1 MHAEPYMALIVSIMT
16 KGDSGEG
23 FEDPHVLENLLVAGA
38 DALYYNPVLT
48 MNALQQNGQLAYF
61 MHALGQ
67 AVTKRRK
74 KSGKLYHFASKRFK
88 KTIILGLASVIA
100 TPASSMPH
108 GIRESV
114 PQIAA
119 AATQLIIEL
128 KKQEDARPTSS
139 EYQTGTEGA
148 SERYLSDSGDE
159 EDDEDENIDDF
170 MSRLRHARGARI
182 TSAGCDDDEEDD
194 FDFFDY
200 SDDDDEVIK
209 SPLDDISPYAI
220 LGQACASLR
229 SHDSEIFMHM
239 VQMLDDDGKSALEQL
254 MSSV

>member
-1 MHAEPYMALIVSIMT
+1 MALIVSIMT
-16 KGDSGEG
+16 KGDSDEG

-61 MHALGQ
+61 MHTLGQ

-88 KTIILGLASVIA
+88 KIIILGLASVIA
-100 TPASSMPH
+100 TPATSMPH

-119 AATQLIIEL
+119 AATQLIIDL

-139 EYQTGTEGA
+139 EYQTGTEGT

-170 MSRLRHARGARI
+170 MSRLRHARGTRI
-182 TSAGCDDDEEDD
+182 TSAGCDDEDD

-200 SDDDDEVIK
+200 SEDEEDDVT
-209 SPLDDISPYAI
+209 SPLDDVSPYTI
-220 LGQACASLR
+220 LGQACVSLR
-229 SHDSEIFMHM
+229 SHDSEIFMHA
-239 VQMLDDDGKSALEQL
+239 VQLLDGDGKSALEQL